1 MVVTV
6 ILKHMDPCIV
16 DWTASN
22 VIFISD
28 RKSSLMS
35 QMESFR
41 KRSSKDDSG
50 GFVRHG
56 SLERPRSGSTHEQRG
71 GGAGGAGAVDDE
83 LAQAFDNF
91 RPVTLTVSS
100 FFKQVTALRS

>member
-1 MVVTV
+1 
-6 ILKHMDPCIV
+6 
-16 DWTASN
+16 
-22 VIFISD
+22 
-28 RKSSLMS
+28 MS

>member
-1 MVVTV
+1 
-6 ILKHMDPCIV
+6 
-16 DWTASN
+16 
-22 VIFISD
+22 
-28 RKSSLMS
+28 MS

-41 KRSSKDDSG
+41 KRSSKDDGGG

-71 GGAGGAGAVDDE
+71 VGGAGAVDDE